1 MTILKVQNSMESDGN
16 RIRERERE
24 KEKAHIRP
32 ANVITMGT

>member
-16 RIRERERE
+16 RIRERE